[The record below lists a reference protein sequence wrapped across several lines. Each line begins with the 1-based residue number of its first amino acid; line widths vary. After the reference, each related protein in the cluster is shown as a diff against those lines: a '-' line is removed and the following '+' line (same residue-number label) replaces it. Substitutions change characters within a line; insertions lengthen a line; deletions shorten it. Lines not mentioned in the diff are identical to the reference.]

1 MISPLFRVSNHSVS
15 GSCAQISFSGLIRMR
30 RAICSFVLLAVVAMV
45 CVGCGGSSAMPSPTP
60 APQALSITTQPSTQ
74 GVRLGQTASFSV
86 AVSGSNP
93 ITYQWNK
100 NGSPIGGATSATYTT
115 PATLA
120 TDNDSTFNV
129 IITNGAG
136 SVTSENVRL
145 LLNTPKAG
153 DLRFQQVD
161 AVATRDL
168 YLGNTFTA
176 IDGGIAI
183 SWGDYGSPFQLT
195 PLDHCGTDGNPRNCG
210 WFFSLFSS
218 PAAGLTTSYQSGLL
232 SDFQNDL
239 SALSSDTVITSMD
252 IEPAN
257 NAYATST
264 IKSAP
269 TGVFTPVNTQSVL
282 PSDFQTIAAQ
292 EAAVGHVITAVG
304 FNAGLVI
311 YVSYGWQSDTSTVY
325 ETSVATAT
333 LDTIAAQAASLAQ
346 QGYLITAIGGDTTN
360 EFLLVG
366 TRVQGDTMPRPFKV
380 LTSPAQDVTDQLWG
394 EGYALVASIV
404 NSNDTAIIWIGE
416 K

>member
-1 MISPLFRVSNHSVS
+1 MIYPLFRISTRSIS
-15 GSCAQISFSGLIRMR
+15 GPYARISLPGLIHMRAAISFIL
-30 RAICSFVLLAVVAMV
+30 LLAVIAMV
-45 CVGCGGSSAMPSPTP
+45 CGGCGGSSVTTPPP

-74 GVRLGQTASFSV
+74 GVRLGQVATFSV
-86 AVSGSNP
+86 VVSGSNP
-93 ITYQWNK
+93 ITYQWSK
-100 NGSPIGGATSATYTT
+100 NGSPIIGATSAAYTT
-115 PATLA
+115 PATVA

-129 IITNGAG
+129 TITNGAG
-136 SVTSENVRL
+136 SVTSGNVRL

-195 PLDHCGTDGNPRNCG
+195 PQDHCGTDGNPRNCS

-232 SDFQNDL
+232 SGFQNDL

-269 TGVFTPVNTQSVL
+269 AGAFTPVNTQSVL
-282 PSDFQTIAAQ
+282 PSDFQTAAAQ

-304 FNAGLVI
+304 FNAGSVI

-333 LDTIAAQAASLAQ
+333 LDTVPAQAASLAQ
-346 QGYLITAIGGDTTN
+346 QGYIITAIGGDTTN
-360 EFLLVG
+360 GFLLVG
-366 TRVQGDTMPRPFKV
+366 TRVQGDTMPRPFKA

-404 NSNDTAIIWIGE
+404 NGNDTAIIWIGE